1 MEHGAA
7 CEQAVPVPLGLTW
20 STVWI
25 AACATE
31 AVTTAVAVVPNAATM
46 TPSLENDAD
55 LTLNLR
61 EG

>member
-46 TPSLENDAD
+46 TTSLEFYF
-55 LTLNLR
+55 
-61 EG
+61 